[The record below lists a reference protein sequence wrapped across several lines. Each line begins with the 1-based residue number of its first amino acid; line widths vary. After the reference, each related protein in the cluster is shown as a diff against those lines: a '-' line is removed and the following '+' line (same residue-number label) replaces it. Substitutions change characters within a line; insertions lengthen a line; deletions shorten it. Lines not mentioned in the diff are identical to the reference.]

1 MNTIETKIQLAP
13 GARMPEYATPG
24 ASCMDCYAHLIKI
37 HTMAKRDLL
46 SFCGSLATP
55 VERTVELHDN
65 ESLKNIGG
73 SVDMVTIDPG
83 FALELPEGYA
93 IKAFANSRFAK
104 AGWRLA
110 NGVGVIDNDYRG
122 HIKFI
127 YVPGPNAKPF
137 HEVFSIGGVCGQIEP
152 CQRFHM
158 QLNSVS
164 TLTPTQRGEGG
175 FGSTEQKGDAE

>member
-1 MNTIETKIQLAP
+1 MNTVETKIQLAT

-24 ASCMDCYAHLIKI
+24 ASCMDCFAHLIK
-37 HTMAKRDLL
+37 LQ
-46 SFCGSLATP
+46 F
-55 VERTVELHDN
+55 VRTDICTGLTTSKTIELHDN
-65 ESLKNIGG
+65 ESLKNV
-73 SVDMVTIDPG
+73 SFCADMVTIDPG
-83 FALELPEGYA
+83 FALELPEDYA
-93 IKAFANSRFAK
+93 VKAYANSRFAK

-152 CQRFHM
+152 CQRFQM

-175 FGSTEQKGDAE
+175 FGSTQQKGDAE

>member
-1 MNTIETKIQLAP
+1 MNTVETKIQLAH

-24 ASCMDCYAHLIKI
+24 ASCMDCFAHLIKLHCVKGDYYNGDNSKVI
-37 HTMAKRDLL
+37 TI
-46 SFCGSLATP
+46 
-55 VERTVELHDN
+55 ELHDN
-65 ESLKNIGG
+65 ESLKNVSGH
-73 SVDMVTIDPG
+73 VDMVTIDPG
-83 FALELPEGYA
+83 FALELPEDYA
-93 IKAFANSRFAK
+93 VKAYANSRFAK

-110 NGVGVIDNDYRG
+110 NGIGVIDNDYRG

-158 QLNSVS
+158 QINRVAE
-164 TLTPTQRGEGG
+164 LTPTQRGEGG

>member
-1 MNTIETKIQLAP
+1 MNTVETKIQLAH

-24 ASCMDCYAHLIKI
+24 ASCMDCFAHLIELRVV
-37 HTMAKRDLL
+37 TSV
-46 SFCGSLATP
+46 SFVVGALTK
-55 VERTVELHDN
+55 TFELHDDK
-65 ESLKNIGG
+65 SLKNFGDEH
-73 SVDMVTIDPG
+73 VDMVTIDPG
-83 FALELPEGYA
+83 FALELPEDYA
-93 IKAFANSRFAK
+93 IKAYANSRFAK

-110 NGVGVIDNDYRG
+110 NGIGVIDNDYRG

-152 CQRFHM
+152 CQRFQM
-158 QLNSVS
+158 QLNRVS

-175 FGSTEQKGDAE
+175 FGSTQQKGDAE

>member
-24 ASCMDCYAHLIKI
+24 ASCMDCFAHLIKLQFVRI
-37 HTMAKRDLL
+37 EACACGPRVK
-46 SFCGSLATP
+46 SF
-55 VERTVELHDN
+55 ELHDN
-65 ESLKNIGG
+65 ESLASFIGEP
-73 SVDMVTIDPG
+73 VAIIIDPG
-83 FALELPEGYA
+83 FALELPEDYA

-104 AGWRLA
+104 AGWQLA

-152 CQRFHM
+152 CQRFQM
-158 QLNSVS
+158 QLNRVS

-175 FGSTEQKGDAE
+175 FGSTEQKGDTNA